1 MIANRYDPL
10 ELAPA
15 GAAVKARDRQ
25 TARTVM
31 LRPITHLDER
41 LRGLFHPSLVTIFDI
56 VHDGA
61 ATFAACEF
69 VQGRS
74 LRLIMGGQPFNGR
87 RAAEIVAEIADAVA
101 ELHSRGI
108 HHGAIT
114 IDTVLLTAK
123 GKAKLDLVHATDSTE
138 ATDVDQLRGLLA
150 HLRPAGFGG
159 QVAQLPDLAGIDSA
173 ALLAARLRSA

>member
-1 MIANRYDPL
+1 MIANRYEPL
-10 ELAPA
+10 EHAPA
-15 GAAVKARDRQ
+15 GAAVKARDMQ
-25 TARTVM
+25 TAQTVM
-31 LRPITHLDER
+31 LRPITRVDER
-41 LRGLFHPSLVTIFDI
+41 LRGLCHPSLVTIFDI

-101 ELHSRGI
+101 ELHSRGLY
-108 HHGAIT
+108 HGAIT

-138 ATDVDQLRGLLA
+138 STDLGQLRGLLA
-150 HLRPAGFGG
+150 ALVGHGRPELDDAG
-159 QVAQLPDLAGIDSA
+159 SA
-173 ALLAARLRSA
+173 AVLAARLRSQ

>member
-1 MIANRYDPL
+1 MIANRYEPL

-15 GAAVKARDRQ
+15 GAAVKARDMQ
-25 TARTVM
+25 TAQTVM
-31 LRPITHLDER
+31 LRPITRLDER
-41 LRGLFHPSLVTIFDI
+41 LCGLFHPSLVTIFDI
-56 VHDGA
+56 VRDGS

-87 RAAEIVAEIADAVA
+87 RASEIAAEVADGVA

-108 HHGAIT
+108 YHGAIT

-123 GKAKLDLVHATDSTE
+123 GKSKLDLVHTTDSSE
-138 ATDVDQLRGLLA
+138 SADVDQLRGLLTA
-150 HLRPAGFGG
+150 LVGLAR
-159 QVAQLPDLAGIDSA
+159 PDLDGVGSA
-173 ALLAARLRSA
+173 ALLAARLRS

>member
-1 MIANRYDPL
+1 VIANRYEPL

-15 GAAVKARDRQ
+15 GAAVKARDMQ
-25 TARTVM
+25 TAQTVM
-31 LRPITHLDER
+31 LRPITRVDER
-41 LRGLFHPSLVTIFDI
+41 LRALCHPSLVTIFDF
-56 VHDGA
+56 VQDGA

-108 HHGAIT
+108 CHGTIS

-123 GKAKLDLVHATDSTE
+123 GKAKLDLVHATDATE
-138 ATDVDQLRGLLA
+138 AADLDQLRLLV
-150 HLRPAGFGG
+150 PALTGHDR
-159 QVAQLPDLAGIDSA
+159 PDLADADSA
-173 ALLAARLRSA
+173 ALIAARLRASPS

>member
-1 MIANRYDPL
+1 MIANRYEPL
-10 ELAPA
+10 EAAPA
-15 GAAVKARDRQ
+15 GAAVKARDMQ
-25 TARTVM
+25 TAQTVM
-31 LRPITHLDER
+31 LRPVTRVDER
-41 LRGLFHPSLVTIFDI
+41 LCGLFHPSLVTIFDI
-56 VHDGA
+56 ARDGA

-87 RAAEIVAEIADAVA
+87 RASEIVAEIADAVA

-123 GKAKLDLVHATDSTE
+123 GKSKLDLIHATDASE
-138 ATDVDQLRGLLA
+138 GADVDQLRTLMTDLTGHEHPELA
-150 HLRPAGFGG
+150 DAG
-159 QVAQLPDLAGIDSA
+159 SA
-173 ALLAARLRSA
+173 AVLAARLRPS

>member
-1 MIANRYDPL
+1 MIANRYEPL

-15 GAAVKARDRQ
+15 GAAVKARDMQ

-31 LRPITHLDER
+31 LRPITRVDER
-41 LRGLFHPSLVTIFDI
+41 LRGLCHPSLVTIFDI

-123 GKAKLDLVHATDSTE
+123 GKSKLDLVHATDASE
-138 ATDVDQLRGLLA
+138 GVDIDQLRVLLKD
-150 HLRPAGFGG
+150 LTGYER
-159 QVAQLPDLAGIDSA
+159 PDLADAGSA
-173 ALLAARLRSA
+173 AVLAARLRSQ

>member
-25 TARTVM
+25 TAQTVM
-31 LRPITHLDER
+31 LRPITRLDER

-56 VHDGA
+56 VHDGG

-87 RAAEIVAEIADAVA
+87 RAAEIVAEVADGVA
-101 ELHSRGI
+101 ELHARGI
-108 HHGAIT
+108 CHGAVS

-123 GKAKLDLVHATDSTE
+123 GKSKLDLVHATDASE
-138 ATDVDQLRGLLA
+138 GVDIDQLRVLLKD
-150 HLRPAGFGG
+150 LTGYER
-159 QVAQLPDLAGIDSA
+159 PDLADAGSA
-173 ALLAARLRSA
+173 AVLAARLRSQ

>member
-1 MIANRYDPL
+1 MIANRYEPL

-15 GAAVKARDRQ
+15 GAAVKARDMQ
-25 TARTVM
+25 SAQTVM
-31 LRPITHLDER
+31 LRPITHVDER
-41 LRGLFHPSLVTIFDI
+41 LRALFHPSLVTIFDI
-56 VHDGA
+56 VHDG
-61 ATFAACEF
+61 TTTYAACEF

-108 HHGAIT
+108 GHGAIS

-123 GKAKLDLVHATDSTE
+123 GKSKLDLVHATAATE
-138 ATDVDQLRGLLA
+138 AHDVNQLRELLSA
-150 HLRPAGFGG
+150 LTGHQR
-159 QVAQLPDLAGIDSA
+159 PDLADADSA
-173 ALLAARLRSA
+173 ALVAARLRSQAGV

>member
-1 MIANRYDPL
+1 VIANRYEPL

-15 GAAVKARDRQ
+15 GGAVKARDMQ
-25 TARTVM
+25 TAQTVM
-31 LRPITHLDER
+31 LRPVTRVDER

-56 VHDGA
+56 VQAGT

-87 RAAEIVAEIADAVA
+87 RAAEIVAEVADGVA
-101 ELHSRGI
+101 ELHARGI
-108 HHGAIT
+108 FHGAIT

-123 GKAKLDLVHATDSTE
+123 GKSKLDLVHATDSTE
-138 ATDVDQLRGLLA
+138 STDVDQLRELLVQ
-150 HLRPAGFGG
+150 LRPADRGG
-159 QVAQLPDLAGIDSA
+159 PAAHWPDLADAGSA
-173 ALLAARLRSA
+173 AVLAARLRSQ